1 MRTNGSAE
9 LPARVGLAR
18 RVLAFAGLPFLSL
31 ITPFLFL
38 PILARV
44 AGADAW
50 LAFAVGQSSG
60 GFFALLVALGYN
72 TVGPPMVA
80 VSAIDARPNLLAQS
94 LRARLLVW
102 MPSTLLAVAVAVIVA
117 PASHRTE
124 AALMA
129 VAATMTGLSSAWY
142 MIGLGRAGAI
152 AVYEIAPRMI
162 ATVAAAAIVLTGG
175 AVIWYPI
182 LLIAALVVSVGGYSA
197 RTLTGAQLK
206 AGGWRDLSSVFR
218 SNRAATATELAG
230 GAYNSLA
237 VTFVG
242 ASATTAQAA
251 SYVSGDK
258 LYRIGQ
264 YSVSALGNALQGWV
278 VENGT
283 AEFGSR
289 IRKAFLLH
297 LALGLLGFAAFAL
310 LGPWLSELLFGAE
323 VAIDQMTA
331 LGLGAATLGIS
342 LGTALGRITLIGM
355 GANRA
360 FLASVLLA
368 ACVGVPAII
377 LLSYAFGA
385 AGGAWGLAIGEL
397 VSVTAQAVS
406 VLWLRRRAGG
416 LVVRVRSGE
425 SDTVETPDRTGD
437 DQYLTEEER

>member
-1 MRTNGSAE
+1 MRSQRSVDASERAGF
-9 LPARVGLAR
+9 AR
-18 RVLAFAGLPFLSL
+18 RILAFAGLPFLSL

-50 LAFAVGQSSG
+50 LAIAIGQSSG
-60 GFFALLVALGYN
+60 GFFALVVALGYN
-72 TVGPPMVA
+72 TIGPPMVA
-80 VSAIDARPNLLAQS
+80 VTQAETRPNLLAQS

-117 PASHRTE
+117 PASHRVE
-124 AALMA
+124 AGLMA
-129 VAATMTGLSSAWY
+129 VAMTLTGLSSAWY

-152 AVYEIAPRMI
+152 ALYEIAPRI
-162 ATVAAAAIVLTGG
+162 IGTVAAAVIVITGG
-175 AVIWYPI
+175 LVIWYPI
-182 LLIAALVVSVGGYSA
+182 LLIAAMIVSVVGYSA
-197 RTLTGAQLK
+197 RTISGAQLR
-206 AGGWRDLSSVFR
+206 ASRWRDIRGVFR
-218 SNRAATATELAG
+218 TNRAAAATELAG

-251 SYVSGDK
+251 AYVSGDK

-278 VENGT
+278 VESGSE
-283 AEFGSR
+283 EFGKR
-289 IRKAFLLH
+289 IRKALLLH

-310 LGPWLSELLFGAE
+310 LGPWLSGLLFGAE
-323 VAIDQMTA
+323 VAIDQLTA
-331 LGLGAATLGIS
+331 LGLGVATLGIA

-377 LLSYAFGA
+377 LLSSAYGA
-385 AGGAWGLAIGEL
+385 AGGAWGLATGEL

-416 LVVRVRSGE
+416 FVVAVRSGA
-425 SDTVETPDRTGD
+425 SGTVETPGRPGD
-437 DQYLTEEER
+437 GPYGTEA